1 MCQSVQIAPL
11 GNDAAKLAKSTVRA
25 SLKRLIAA
33 KTAMLT
39 GTTDNDAKLYAKNA
53 HARA

>member
-11 GNDAAKLAKSTVRA
+11 GKAATKLAKSTVRA